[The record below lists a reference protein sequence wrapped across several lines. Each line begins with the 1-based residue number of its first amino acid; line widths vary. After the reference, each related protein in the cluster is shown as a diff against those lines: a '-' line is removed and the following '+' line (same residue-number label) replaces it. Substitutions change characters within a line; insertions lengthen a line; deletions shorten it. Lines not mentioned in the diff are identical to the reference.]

1 MRKLLVLA
9 VFLLATSVASAAGG
23 ATSLHIAVWPQGAE
37 GAPHTWTLRCAPA
50 GGTLPHAGRA
60 CARLLAAHAP
70 FAATPKGSACTMI
83 YGGPQLAR
91 VTGTFRGHKV
101 WTTFRRRNGCET
113 ARWNRV
119 AYLLR

>member
-9 VFLLATSVASAAGG
+9 ALVVVAPASAAAGG
-23 ATSLHIAVWPQGAE
+23 TSLHIAVWPQGAE

-50 GGTLPHAGRA
+50 RGTLPHPGRA
-60 CARLLAAHAP
+60 CERLLAADAP
-70 FAATPKGSACTMI
+70 FAPTPKGTACTMI
-83 YGGPQLAR
+83 YGGPQMAR

-113 ARWNRV
+113 ARWNKV

>member
-1 MRKLLVLA
+1 MRKLLVLVA
-9 VFLLATSVASAAGG
+9 LVVVAPASAAAGG
-23 ATSLHIAVWPQGAE
+23 TSLHIAVWPQGAE

-50 GGTLPHAGRA
+50 GGTLPHPGRA
-60 CARLLAAHAP
+60 CERLLAAHAP
-70 FAATPKGSACTMI
+70 FAPTPPGAACTMI
-83 YGGPQLAR
+83 YGGPQMAR